1 LDSINSNKSKVLEE
15 TKSLRFYKL
24 AAAIAALIVTSLGV
38 YRLEENYKERK
49 IKETYTET
57 RKAFMLI
64 AKQFELAQEQTVYL
78 EYMDQTMNKLL
89 K

>member
-1 LDSINSNKSKVLEE
+1 M
-15 TKSLRFYKL
+15 KL
-24 AAAIAALIVTSLGV
+24 MRTA
-38 YRLEENYKERK
+38 K
-49 IKETYTET
+49 IKLNQSFEVFKPTFEAYTKAYNYVCQIGFPNLQTNGVELHKLTYTET